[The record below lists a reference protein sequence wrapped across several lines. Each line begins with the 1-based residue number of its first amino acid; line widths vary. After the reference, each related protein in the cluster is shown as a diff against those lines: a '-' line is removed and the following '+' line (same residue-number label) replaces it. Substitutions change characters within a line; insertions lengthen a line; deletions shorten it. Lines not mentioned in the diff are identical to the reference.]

1 MTGER
6 ARRKRMWKLRA
17 RLWSVAQPITVCT
30 PGSVSCALRPT
41 TPLFDLMGFLNVVF
55 KNTMKTANV
64 ADLRNDFQ
72 KIAAWIS
79 DGESVAIKKRG
90 KLFATLTPAGGLS
103 EPAMPKIDFAA
114 QLKKIWG
121 DKVFTEEE
129 VREMRAA
136 EQEGED
142 G

>member
-1 MTGER
+1 
-6 ARRKRMWKLRA
+6 
-17 RLWSVAQPITVCT
+17 
-30 PGSVSCALRPT
+30 
-41 TPLFDLMGFLNVVF
+41 
-55 KNTMKTANV
+55 MKTANV

-90 KLFATLTPAGGLS
+90 KLFATLTPAGGLG

-121 DKVFTEEE
+121 DKVFTDQE

-136 EQEGED
+136 ELEGEE

>member
-1 MTGER
+1 
-6 ARRKRMWKLRA
+6 
-17 RLWSVAQPITVCT
+17 
-30 PGSVSCALRPT
+30 
-41 TPLFDLMGFLNVVF
+41 MGFLNVVS

-64 ADLRNDFQ
+64 ADLRNDLQ

>member
-1 MTGER
+1 LTG
-6 ARRKRMWKLRA
+6 
-17 RLWSVAQPITVCT
+17 
-30 PGSVSCALRPT
+30 
-41 TPLFDLMGFLNVVF
+41 FDDVVLTD
-55 KNTMKTANV
+55 TMKTANV

-72 KIAAWIS
+72 KVAAWIS
-79 DGESVAIKKRG
+79 DGESVAIRMRG

-103 EPAMPKIDFAA
+103 EPAMPKIDFAG

-121 DKVFTEEE
+121 DKVFTDEE

-136 EQEGED
+136 ELEGDE